1 MRKKKIDLN
10 VDSIGNQKEKL
21 TKEEER
27 MISDFISS
35 HKKSKRQKYKKNK
48 ISA

>member
-1 MRKKKIDLN
+1 MRKKKKELN

-21 TKEEER
+21 TKDEER
-27 MISDFISS
+27 MISDFIRS
-35 HKKSKRQKYKKNK
+35 HKRSKSKKDSKDK

>member
-1 MRKKKIDLN
+1 MKKKKIDLN

-27 MISDFISS
+27 MISDFIRSN
-35 HKKSKRQKYKKNK
+35 KKIKSKKESKDKM
-48 ISA
+48 SA